1 MPTTDSTPTA
11 MPWSWCDARTRP
23 LLAIAAALALTLS
36 ACVRYTEYEIPAGE
50 ARMSLDEMRQE
61 ADLMLR
67 AHCPRLMGGRASA
80 TGEASVRLVVARD
93 GIVRRTRV
101 TRSSGDEQ
109 VDQMFGTLG
118 AHLQFS
124 PQSAMRSDEM
134 NATMLAGYSCGAER
148 AVATVNVLGLEV
160 PTPAPVTP
168 TP

>member
-11 MPWSWCDARTRP
+11 MRWSSSDARGRRW
-23 LLAIAAALALTLS
+23 LALTLVLGLS
-36 ACVRYTEYEIPAGE
+36 LACTRYTEYEIPPGE
-50 ARMSLDEMRQE
+50 ARVSLDELRQE

-67 AHCPRLMGGRASA
+67 AHCPRLMGTGTSA

-93 GIVRRTRV
+93 GAVRRTRV

-124 PQSAMRSDEM
+124 PQPNMRGDEM
-134 NATMLAGYSCGAER
+134 DATMLAGYSCGLDR
-148 AVATVNVLGLEV
+148 ATSTVNVLGLEV
-160 PTPAPVTP
+160 PTPAPVSP
-168 TP
+168 RP